1 MISKIYSRRQLETR
15 FSVPCRVGQL
25 FASTNIERDRERTYF
40 WVFGFDVE
48 DINSRFFHKS
58 VYWKHLLLSI
68 ILQVGKFLHEFARLT
83 RTPEATIPVMT
94 LDGDARI
101 IQASSV
107 NISACDSSIK

>member
-1 MISKIYSRRQLETR
+1 MLNISIRGCFK
-15 FSVPCRVGQL
+15 
-25 FASTNIERDRERTYF
+25 
-40 WVFGFDVE
+40 
-48 DINSRFFHKS
+48 KS

-83 RTPEATIPVMT
+83 RTTEAMILVMT

-107 NISACDSSIK
+107 NISTCDPSIK